1 MSRVGLTYRFTL
13 PDSRERVFELEMDRD
28 TAQLTSVPDAE
39 PPAWTRL
46 GFNQCSG
53 CPLEASKTPHCPA
66 ALHLSSIIDG
76 FADLVS
82 YDKVRVTVESEE
94 RSVVATLSAQQAL
107 ASLMGLV
114 MACSGCPRTAVFR
127 PMARFH
133 LPFSSESET
142 AYRVAAM
149 YLLAQH
155 FVARDGGKPDLALDD
170 LERVYRGVHAVNRG
184 MAQRLRAASRQDAIV
199 NAVVLLDVYTSL
211 VPAAIHDIL
220 EEIKPTFAALLA
232 ATTTVPDGA

>member
-1 MSRVGLTYRFTL
+1 MSKVGITYRFTF
-13 PDSRERVFELEMDRD
+13 PDSRERVFPLQMDRD
-28 TAQLTSVPDAE
+28 TAELSAPVEHE
-39 PPAWTRL
+39 PPPWTRL
-46 GFNQCSG
+46 DFNKCTG
-53 CPLEASKTPHCPA
+53 CPLEASTTPHCPA
-66 ALHLSSIIDG
+66 ALHLSSVIDD
-76 FADLVS
+76 FTDLVS
-82 YDKVRVTVESEE
+82 YDKVQVTVESEE
-94 RSVVATLSAQQAL
+94 RSVMATLSAQQAL
-107 ASLMGLV
+107 ASLMGLI
-114 MACSGCPRTAVFR
+114 MASSGCPRTAVFR

-155 FVARDGGKPDLALDD
+155 FIARDGGKADLALND

-199 NAVVLLDVYTSL
+199 NAIVLLDVYSSL

-220 EEIKPTFAALLA
+220 DEIKPAFAALLSDSS
-232 ATTTVPDGA
+232 TL

>member
-1 MSRVGLTYRFTL
+1 MSKVALTYRFTF
-13 PDSRERVFELEMDRD
+13 PDSQEQVYKLEMDRD
-28 TAQLTSVPDAE
+28 TAELSRAEVGE
-39 PPAWTRL
+39 PPAWTAL
-46 GFNQCSG
+46 AFNQCSG
-53 CPLEASKTPHCPA
+53 CPLNSTETPHCPA
-66 ALHLSSIIDG
+66 ALHLSGVIDG
-76 FADLVS
+76 FTDLVS
-82 YDKVRVTVESEE
+82 YDKVRVTVETEE
-94 RSVVATLSAQQAL
+94 RSVIATLPAQQAL
-107 ASLMGLV
+107 ASLMGLI
-114 MACSGCPRTAVFR
+114 MASSGCPRTAVFR

-155 FVARDGGKPDLALDD
+155 YAVRDGAPADFELND
-170 LERVYRGVHAVNRG
+170 LEQVYRGVHAVNRG

-220 EEIKPTFAALLA
+220 AEIRPAFDALLA
-232 ATTTVPDGA
+232 PK

>member
-1 MSRVGLTYRFTL
+1 MNTMVIVYRFTL

-28 TAQLTSVPDAE
+28 TAQLAPAAGHE
-39 PPAWTRL
+39 PPAWTEL
-46 GFNQCSG
+46 AFNQCQG
-53 CPLEASKTPHCPA
+53 CPLQTATHSHCPA
-66 ALHLSSIIDG
+66 ALHLSGVIDG
-76 FADLVS
+76 FTDLVS

-107 ASLMGLV
+107 ASLMGLI
-114 MACSGCPRTAVFR
+114 MASSGCPRTAVFR

-142 AYRVAAM
+142 AYRVASM
-149 YLLAQH
+149 YLVAQH
-155 FVARDGGKPDLALDD
+155 FVARAGGPADFALDD

-199 NAVVLLDVYTSL
+199 NAVVLLDVYSSL
-211 VPAAIHDIL
+211 VPAAIHDL
-220 EEIKPTFAALLA
+220 LDEIKPAFAALLLPDSSTA
-232 ATTTVPDGA
+232 A

>member
-1 MSRVGLTYRFTL
+1 MSKVVLTYRFTF
-13 PDSRERVFELEMDRD
+13 PDSRERAFPLEMDRD
-28 TAQLTSVPDAE
+28 TAELTPVRTQS
-39 PPAWTRL
+39 PPPWTKL
-46 GFNQCSG
+46 EFNQCSN
-53 CPLEASKTPHCPA
+53 CPLAASEVSHCPA
-66 ALHLSSIIDG
+66 ALHLATVIDG

-107 ASLMGLV
+107 ASLMGLI
-114 MACSGCPRTAVFR
+114 MASSGCPRTAVFR

-155 FVARDGGKPDLALDD
+155 FIQREGGKPDLALDE

-199 NAVVLLDVYTSL
+199 NAIVLLDVYSSL

-220 EEIKPTFAALLA
+220 EELKPAFAALLTDA
-232 ATTTVPDGA
+232 PATVPS

>member
-1 MSRVGLTYRFTL
+1 MSKVVLTYRFQF
-13 PDSRERVFELEMDRD
+13 PDSRERVFPLEMDRD
-28 TAQLTSVPDAE
+28 TAELSPARATD
-39 PPAWTRL
+39 PPPWTRL
-46 GFNQCSG
+46 GFNQCSN
-53 CPLEASKTPHCPA
+53 CPLDPAKVSHCPA
-66 ALHLSSIIDG
+66 ALHLANVIDG
-76 FADLVS
+76 FTDLVS
-82 YDKVRVTVESEE
+82 YDKVRVAVETEE
-94 RSVVATLSAQQAL
+94 RQVVATLSAQQAL
-107 ASLMGLV
+107 ASLMGLI
-114 MACSGCPRTAVFR
+114 MASSGCPRTAVFR

-155 FVARDGGKPDLALDD
+155 FIHRDGGKPDLGLDE

-199 NAVVLLDVYTSL
+199 NAIVLLDVYSSL

-220 EEIKPTFAALLA
+220 EELKPAFSALLTDSSTPA
-232 ATTTVPDGA
+232 